1 MIASLYNFVMFSL
14 KLRDSRISDA
24 FGHMLQCEDRSAL
37 QVIIVSEG
45 IVNDLLTLL
54 QNTQVRD
61 LSDVCRHCLCFDKL
75 VVWSIYY
82 VRSHCVKY
90 QL

>member
-1 MIASLYNFVMFSL
+1 MIVSLYNFIMFPL
-14 KLRDSRISDA
+14 KLHDACISDA

-61 LSDVCRHCLCFDKL
+61 LCDVYGHYLCFDNL
-75 VVWSIYY
+75 VKWSAYY